1 MLMSKKISIEITMEV
16 ADRKSAEQLS
26 GYVLRALGGV
36 AANNRAVVTGYSS
49 HIEKGEDDTSE

>member
-1 MLMSKKISIEITMEV
+1 MSKRIRIEVTMEV

-36 AANNRAVVTGYSS
+36 AANNRAVVIGYTSS
-49 HIEKGEDDTSE
+49 IETVEGDNNE

>member
-1 MLMSKKISIEITMEV
+1 MLMSNKISIEVTMLV

-36 AANNRAVVTGYSS
+36 AANNRAVVTNYSS
-49 HIEKGEDDTSE
+49 NIETVEVDDNE